1 MDVCVERAILITSLG
16 GYMYRTS
23 DMGFISRTV
32 RNHVGVLDLSQRH
45 LNALNMPLSMT
56 MGRAG

>member
-1 MDVCVERAILITSLG
+1 MASLGVCLERAILITSLG

-32 RNHVGVLDLSQRH
+32 RNHVGVLDLS